1 MSDPERLSVPG
12 LEFVAAIRATV
23 GEPVEVGETVRGRRR
38 IIPITGGVVDG
49 PYFAG
54 VIRPGGAD
62 VQLIRPDG
70 VAEVVARY
78 AMATDRGTHVFIEN
92 AGYRHGPPE
101 QIERLMRGEPVDPDA
116 VYFRTTPRFET
127 DDPALGWLER
137 DVFVATAARLP
148 AEVRIDVF
156 RVT

>member
-1 MSDPERLSVPG
+1 MAERAGLTPPG
-12 LEFVAAIRATV
+12 LEPVARISVTV
-23 GEPVEVGETVRGRRR
+23 GEPIEVGETVRGRRR

-49 PYFAG
+49 PSFSG
-54 VIRPGGAD
+54 TVLPGGAD

-78 AMATDRGTHVFIEN
+78 GIATDRGTHVFVEN
-92 AGYRHGPPE
+92 TGYRHGPPGE
-101 QIERLMRGEPVDPDA
+101 IERLMRGESVDP
-116 VYFRTTPRFET
+116 VLLYFRTTPRFET

-137 DVFVATAARLP
+137 DVFVATAARLLD
-148 AEVRIDVF
+148 EVWIDVF